1 MIPTAYVDGRYAP
14 LSRAAVSIQDRGFQF
29 GDAVYE
35 VWAARGGRLL
45 DEAAHFARLRR
56 SLAELRIPEPMST
69 RSLGAVIRETMRR
82 NRVHDGVV
90 YLQISRGAAPRDHA
104 FPVSA
109 NPTLIVT
116 AKSQDKF
123 ALTERA
129 EQGVKVITFP
139 ENRWAR
145 RDIKSTN
152 LLGNVLAKQA
162 AIETGAHEAWF
173 VDAEGLVTEGA
184 SSTAWIVDA
193 QGRLRTRPLSN
204 DILHGI
210 TRASFLRLAQ
220 ERQIDVS
227 ETAFTPA
234 EIKSAREALLTS
246 AGTIAL
252 PVIAVDGDP
261 IGEGRPGP
269 LATAL
274 RAAYLGAESDR

>member
-90 YLQISRGAAPRDHA
+90 YLQISRGPAPRDHA

-162 AIETGAHEAWF
+162 AIEAGAQEAWF